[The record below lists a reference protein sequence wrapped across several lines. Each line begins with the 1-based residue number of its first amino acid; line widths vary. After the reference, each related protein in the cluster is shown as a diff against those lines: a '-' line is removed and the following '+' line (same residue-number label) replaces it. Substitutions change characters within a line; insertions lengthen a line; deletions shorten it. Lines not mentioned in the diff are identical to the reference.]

1 MNNVGGYTRS
11 SKLPKFAFADGGYVN
26 ATQNSPQEG
35 LENIPKTIQS
45 SPQVVMNMTFQSLD
59 PESNMKMMEAQ
70 YPSIRNRLIRDLQSN
85 ASMRTAVKGASK

>member
-1 MNNVGGYTRS
+1 
-11 SKLPKFAFADGGYVN
+11 
-26 ATQNSPQEG
+26 
-35 LENIPKTIQS
+35 
-45 SPQVVMNMTFQSLD
+45 MNMTFQSLD

>member
-1 MNNVGGYTRS
+1 M
-11 SKLPKFAFADGGYVN
+11 PKFAFADGGYVN
-26 ATQNSPQEG
+26 ANQNVPQEG
-35 LENIPKTIQS
+35 LESIPKTIQS
-45 SPQVVMNMTFQSLD
+45 SPQVIMNMTFQSLD

>member
-1 MNNVGGYTRS
+1 M
-11 SKLPKFAFADGGYVN
+11 PKFAFADGGYVN
-26 ATQNSPQEG
+26 ATQNAPQEG

-45 SPQVVMNMTFQSLD
+45 SPQVIMNMTFQSLD

>member
-1 MNNVGGYTRS
+1 MS
-11 SKLPKFAFADGGYVN
+11 KFAFADGGYVN
-26 ATQNSPQEG
+26 ANQNAPQEG

-45 SPQVVMNMTFQSLD
+45 SPQVIMNMTFQSLD